1 MEIKFLFMGLVR
13 AVLKR
18 DNRVKKKEP
27 NLTAA
32 DLLSTL
38 PGGRHRITN
47 SGYNLSKFI
56 VSRMKIKVHRQ
67 WRNRWALEQSRRHWE
82 IVHCFN
88 FTVARKKYEMWKQ
101 NLIVFSVLQGVF
113 MYLTNR
119 HQFGH
124 ILSLENYQTSHLHN
138 DLWQIFS
145 NPEVR

>member
-1 MEIKFLFMGLVR
+1 MQIKFWFMGLVR
-13 AVLKR
+13 SVLKR

-38 PGGRHRITN
+38 AGGRHRITN
-47 SGYNLSKFI
+47 SGYDPSKFI
-56 VSRMKIKVHRQ
+56 ISRMKIKVHRQ
-67 WRNRWALEQSRRHWE
+67 KRNRWALEQSCHHWE
-82 IVHCFN
+82 IVRCFN
-88 FTVARKKYEMWKQ
+88 FTVAHKKCGMWKQ
-101 NLIVFSVLQGVF
+101 NLIVLSVLQGVF